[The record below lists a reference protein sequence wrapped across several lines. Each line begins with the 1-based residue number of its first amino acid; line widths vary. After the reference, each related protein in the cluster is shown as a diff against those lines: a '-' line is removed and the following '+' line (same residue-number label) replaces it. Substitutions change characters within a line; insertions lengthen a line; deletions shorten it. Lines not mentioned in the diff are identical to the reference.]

1 MFRLPREQVMK
12 REVTIDSWAVVPDVS
27 LGSFEELC
35 PGNRLMGY
43 VRGHANLPGST
54 LVFTSVIVSADLE
67 KGLVETGN
75 TMYKLGQASAD
86 YKSWLFKRRASAA

>member
-1 MFRLPREQVMK
+1 MK
-12 REVTIDSWAVVPDVS
+12 REATIDGWAVVPDLS

-35 PGNRLMGY
+35 PGNRLTGY
-43 VRGHANLPGST
+43 VRGHEKLPGSA
-54 LVFTSVIVSADLE
+54 LVFTSVIVGVDLE

-86 YKSWLFKRRASAA
+86 YRSWLYKRRESAA